1 MSCCF
6 GKNTDGTD
14 PKKTLSDQSDPL
26 SERPII
32 PVNKIQNSN
41 IEYSI
46 TVKTGDFRNS
56 GTNGPVYV
64 NIFGR
69 DGKQTQ
75 DILLSGHD
83 KPFSQGCTRKFQ
95 INAVDI
101 GKPQRIIIR
110 HEDNLTGWYVDYIEI
125 SVHNFLVRF
134 VANRWLSR
142 SKNDRKLEAELFGSE
157 QPAVIYNVE
166 IQTGDE
172 QIEPLDSPVY
182 MQVYGTTTATPKL
195 FFDSK
200 NPSFTKDSISK
211 FTIASNNVG
220 EIQRIIIGHEGLG
233 KINDWYLKSIK
244 VQMLSQQQEYVI
256 NKLLSPTQGDQQ
268 LFVELSQNKPRSPSP
283 PVPPKYFVTIQTA
296 NVSQK
301 ETAENVEMI
310 VRGSDGQIAKIL
322 LNDYAKSI
330 DKQLFQQ
337 GNLDEFEIEHD
348 DIGNIESIT
357 IGFSDTKHKE
367 AWLLE
372 YVDIKYKETVYRFQA
387 QCWLSSRLGPN
398 FSWMTIKPEINDDDL
413 NYNVIVETGESG
425 IDANVILCIYGDENT
440 TTNLALRTT
449 KDGSDA
455 KFDPDSILEF
465 DLKAIDVGKIKKINI
480 GHDGEGSERQWFLKS
495 IQIDKKD
502 EHYTFTANRWLSTEK
517 DDQNTYIDLLVD
529 ERKTPPSSPV
539 PKKDQAT
546 YTITVVT
553 SSEEDAGT
561 KSGVLMTIFGDKDKT
576 KQFELTNTK
585 QGDKALFESG
595 KTNEFEM
602 ELDDVGHINKINI
615 GLDGTDGHPTWHL
628 KSVQIQKGSENYN
641 FSAKKILDQSTPF
654 IDLTPTPARKTPT
667 PEPVKTE
674 KVRSHTPEQK
684 TPPIKETTYKT
695 LICTSSEQKD
705 IINQDANFYII
716 IYGQKDQTKKLYLK
730 HATIHDK
737 KKLYKKDDKAEF
749 EFKTIDVGKISKIA
763 VGQDDSEDELVW
775 HVDNVTIKR
784 TNETITFNAEQTI
797 GRNSEI
803 ELLPS
808 AIPKKTEITYK
819 ILIRTGTS
827 QEEGN
832 DSNLYIIIY
841 GKNGQTKKMLLNETT
856 KTNKNTSLKKNDK
869 IEYEF
874 KIDDVG
880 KISKIV
886 LSQNPNEETLMWDI
900 DNITIKRHNET
911 TTFNV
916 DRKIEKDDEVELI
929 PSPILKKS
937 ETPRKTSK
945 TADTISK
952 LVTKTKDTDY
962 EIITSTGEQT
972 LEASITLNIRGENGI
987 VRIPLTQTKTGEK
1000 PFQSKS
1006 TNEFTCR
1013 TTDVGK
1019 IRRIIIEHNGTD
1031 KNMVWHLKTIQIKK
1045 GHETYNFN
1053 ADLRLDY
1060 KENKANLY
1068 PVGALFGHQR
1078 EDYVQSELRR
1088 LRESLRSESSKLHP
1102 PVHKAYEPFVYNDL
1116 RPYFDT
1122 SSVERAIYSPLEA
1135 PPGYY
1140 TRLTALRIVEPWETY
1155 GMDYGVNYEI
1165 LKQRKGR
1172 SFSTRRAKTM
1182 TQSGIMIVPPISL
1195 PYGGHITHINT
1206 AELERT
1212 LQERSRSSKHR
1223 SLSRHNNNN
1232 NNNNNNNHYQ
1242 ETQTDGSI
1250 DRKQGSTHL
1259 PKFPCVNMRKPA
1271 EYSRPLTMND
1281 VPKIRTF
1288 IRSRYTTE
1296 AHTQMEKDY
1305 KRTHDDL
1312 YRMQLDD
1319 MDSYHESNRDNMLH
1333 VYHSY
1338 LENTPGSKKAL
1349 RELCD
1354 RIGPLNTKSS
1364 VDTKV

>member
-1 MSCCF
+1 M
-6 GKNTDGTD
+6 D
-14 PKKTLSDQSDPL
+14 PKKQISDQSDPS

-32 PVNKIQNSN
+32 PVNKVQNSN

-56 GTNGPVYV
+56 GTNGPVYI

-69 DGKQTQ
+69 DNKQTQ
-75 DILLSGHD
+75 DLLLSGHD
-83 KPFSQGCTRKFQ
+83 KSFSQGCTRKFR
-95 INAVDI
+95 INAIDI

-110 HEDNLTGWYVDYIEI
+110 HEDNLTGWYIDYIEI

-142 SKNDRKLEAELFGSE
+142 LKNDQKLEAELFGSE
-157 QPAVIYNVE
+157 QPAVMYNVE

-195 FFDSK
+195 FFDTK
-200 NPSFTKDSISK
+200 NASFTKDSISK

-220 EIQRIIIGHEGLG
+220 EIQRIVIGHEGLG
-233 KINDWYLKSIK
+233 KVNDWYLKNIK
-244 VQMLSQQQEYVI
+244 VQMLSQQQEYGI
-256 NKLLSPTQGDQQ
+256 NKWLSPTLGDQR
-268 LFVELSQNKPRSPSP
+268 LFVELSQEKPRSPSP
-283 PVPPKYFVTIQTA
+283 PAPSIYLITIRTADVPQT
-296 NVSQK
+296 
-301 ETAENVEMI
+301 ETTDNVEMI

-322 LNDYAKSI
+322 LKDYAKLN

-337 GNLDEFEIEHD
+337 GNLDEFEIEYE

-357 IGFSDTKHKE
+357 IGFSDSKQKV

-372 YVDIKYKETVYRFQA
+372 DVDIKYQETAYRFQA

-398 FSWMTIKPEINDDDL
+398 FSWMTIKPDINDDDI
-413 NYNVIVETGESG
+413 NYSVIIETGESG
-425 IDANVILCIYGDENT
+425 IDANVILCIFGDENT

-455 KFDPDSILEF
+455 KFDANSILEF

-480 GHDGEGSERQWFLKS
+480 GHDGGEGTDQHWFLKS
-495 IQIDKKD
+495 IQIEKKD
-502 EHYTFTANRWLSTEK
+502 EHYTFTANRWLSTDK
-517 DDQNTYIDLLVD
+517 DDKKTFIDLLAD
-529 ERKTPPSSPV
+529 EKKTPPLSPV

-561 KSGVLMTIFGDKDKT
+561 KSGVLMTIFGDKDST
-576 KQFELTNTK
+576 KQFQLTNTK
-585 QGDKALFESG
+585 QDDKALFESG

-602 ELDDVGHINKINI
+602 ELDDVGSINKINI
-615 GLDGTDGHPTWHL
+615 GLDGTGVHPTWHL

-641 FSAKKILDQSTPF
+641 FSAKKILNESTPF
-654 IDLTPTPARKTPT
+654 IDLTPTPARKTPS
-667 PEPVKTE
+667 PEPVKPE
-674 KVRSHTPEQK
+674 KARSHTSEQK
-684 TPPIKETTYKT
+684 IPPIKETAYKI

-705 IINQDANFYII
+705 IINEDANFYIT

-730 HATIHDK
+730 HAIISDK
-737 KKLYKKDDKAEF
+737 KNLFKKDDKTEF

-763 VGQDDSEDELVW
+763 LGQDDSENELVW

-832 DSNLYIIIY
+832 DSNLYLIIY
-841 GKNGQTKKMLLNETT
+841 GKNGQTKKILLNETT
-856 KTNKNTSLKKNDK
+856 KTNKDSSVKKNDK
-869 IEYEF
+869 VEYEF
-874 KIDDVG
+874 KINDVG
-880 KISKIV
+880 KIAKIV
-886 LSQNPNEETLMWDI
+886 LSQNPNEQTLSWDI
-900 DNITIKRHNET
+900 DNITIKRNNET

-916 DRKIEKDDEVELI
+916 ERKIEKDDEVELT
-929 PSPILKKS
+929 PSPILKKT
-937 ETPRKTSK
+937 ETPRKASK
-945 TADTISK
+945 TVDTTSK
-952 LVTKTKDTDY
+952 LVAKTKDADY
-962 EIITSTGEQT
+962 EIIISTGEQA
-972 LEASITLNIRGENGI
+972 LEATVTLKIRGENGT
-987 VRIPLTQTKTGEK
+987 VRIPLTQTKNGDT

-1019 IRRIIIEHNGTD
+1019 IRRVIIEHDGTD
-1031 KNMVWHLKTIQIKK
+1031 KNMVWHLKTMQIKK
-1045 GHETYNFN
+1045 GNETYNFK
-1053 ADLRLDY
+1053 ADIHLDY

-1088 LRESLRSESSKLHP
+1088 LRESLRSESSKLRP
-1102 PVHKAYEPFVYNDL
+1102 PLHKAYEPFVYNDL
-1116 RPYFDT
+1116 SPYFDT
-1122 SSVERAIYSPLEA
+1122 SAVEKAIYSPLEP

-1165 LKQRKGR
+1165 LKQRKAR
-1172 SFSTRRAKTM
+1172 SFSSRRAKNV
-1182 TQSGIMIVPPISL
+1182 TQRGMMIVPPMSL
-1195 PYGGHITHINT
+1195 PFGGQITHINT
-1206 AELERT
+1206 AEFERA

-1232 NNNNNNNHYQ
+1232 NSHQ
-1242 ETQTDGSI
+1242 QQI
-1250 DRKQGSTHL
+1250 QII
-1259 PKFPCVNMRKPA
+1259 
-1271 EYSRPLTMND
+1271 
-1281 VPKIRTF
+1281 KI
-1288 IRSRYTTE
+1288 
-1296 AHTQMEKDY
+1296 
-1305 KRTHDDL
+1305 
-1312 YRMQLDD
+1312 
-1319 MDSYHESNRDNMLH
+1319 
-1333 VYHSY
+1333 
-1338 LENTPGSKKAL
+1338 NT
-1349 RELCD
+1349 
-1354 RIGPLNTKSS
+1354 
-1364 VDTKV
+1364 

>member
-6 GKNTDGTD
+6 GKKTDGTD
-14 PKKTLSDQSDPL
+14 PIKTISDQSDPS

-32 PVNKIQNSN
+32 PVNKVQNSN

-56 GTNGPVYV
+56 GTNGPVYI

-69 DGKQTQ
+69 DDKQTQ
-75 DILLSGHD
+75 DLLLSGHD
-83 KPFSQGCTRKFQ
+83 KSFSQGCTRKFQ
-95 INAVDI
+95 INAIDI

-157 QPAVIYNVE
+157 QPAVMYNIE

-182 MQVYGTTTATPKL
+182 AQVYGTTTATPKL
-195 FFDSK
+195 FLDSK
-200 NPSFTKDSISK
+200 NTSFSKDSISK

-220 EIQRIIIGHEGLG
+220 EIQRIVIGHEGLG
-233 KINDWYLKSIK
+233 KANDWYLKSIK

-256 NKLLSPTQGDQQ
+256 NKLLSPIQGDQR
-268 LFVELSQNKPRSPSP
+268 LFVELSQEQPRSPSP
-283 PVPPKYFVTIQTA
+283 PRNEKEKEIRDGTGINTAPPTYLVTLRTA
-296 NVSQK
+296 NVSQM
-301 ETAENVEMI
+301 ETTENVEMI

-322 LNDYAKSI
+322 LKDYAKSNG
-330 DKQLFQQ
+330 KPLFQQ
-337 GNLDEFEIEHD
+337 GNLDEFEIEHE
-348 DIGNIESIT
+348 DIGTIESVT
-357 IGFSDTKHKE
+357 IGFSDSKQKV

-372 YVDIKYKETVYRFQA
+372 YVDIKYKETFYRFRA

-398 FSWMTIKPEINDDDL
+398 FSWMTIKPDVNDDDI

-440 TTNLALRTT
+440 TTSLALGTT

-480 GHDGEGSERQWFLKS
+480 GHDGEGNERQWLLKS

-517 DDQNTYIDLLVD
+517 DDQKTYIDLLVD
-529 ERKTPPSSPV
+529 EQKAPSPSPV

-546 YTITVVT
+546 YTIMVVT

-561 KSGVLMTIFGDKDKT
+561 NSDVLMTIFGDKDKT
-576 KQFELTNTK
+576 KQFQLTNTK

-602 ELDDVGHINKINI
+602 ELDDVGNINKINI
-615 GLDGTDGHPTWHL
+615 GLDGKGVHPTWHL
-628 KSVQIQKGSENYN
+628 KSVQIQKESENYN

-654 IDLTPTPARKTPT
+654 IDLAPTPARKTPT
-667 PEPVKTE
+667 PEPVKME

-684 TPPIKETTYKT
+684 IPPIKETPYKI
-695 LICTSSEQKD
+695 LIYTSSQQKD
-705 IINQDANFYII
+705 IINEDANFYII
-716 IYGQKDQTKKLYLK
+716 IHGQKDQTKKLYLK
-730 HATIHDK
+730 HATINDK
-737 KKLYKKDDKAEF
+737 KKLYRKDDKAEF
-749 EFKTIDVGKISKIA
+749 EFKAIDVGKISQITL
-763 VGQDDSEDELVW
+763 GQDDSENELVW

-832 DSNLYIIIY
+832 DSNLYIIIH
-841 GKNGQTKKMLLNETT
+841 GKNGQTKKVLLNETT

-886 LSQNPNEETLMWDI
+886 LSQNPNEQTLIWDI
-900 DNITIKRHNET
+900 DNITIKRNNEK

-916 DRKIEKDDEVELI
+916 ERKIEKDDEVELI

-937 ETPRKTSK
+937 ETPRKASK
-945 TADTISK
+945 TADTTSK
-952 LVTKTKDTDY
+952 LVVRMKDADY
-962 EIITSTGEQT
+962 EIITSTGEQA
-972 LEASITLNIRGENGI
+972 LEAPVTIKIRGENGI
-987 VRIPLTQTKTGEK
+987 VRIPLTQTKNGEQ

-1019 IRRIIIEHNGTD
+1019 IRQITVEHNGMD
-1031 KNMVWHLKTIQIKK
+1031 KNIIWHLKTIQIKK
-1045 GHETYNFN
+1045 GNETYNFN

-1116 RPYFDT
+1116 SPYFDT

-1165 LKQRKGR
+1165 SKQRKGR
-1172 SFSTRRAKTM
+1172 SFSNRRAKTI
-1182 TQSGIMIVPPISL
+1182 THSGIMIVPPISL
-1195 PYGGHITHINT
+1195 PYGGQITHINT
-1206 AELERT
+1206 AEFERA

-1223 SLSRHNNNN
+1223 SVSQHNNN
-1232 NNNNNNNHYQ
+1232 Q
-1242 ETQTDGSI
+1242 QTHI
-1250 DRKQGSTHL
+1250 
-1259 PKFPCVNMRKPA
+1259 V
-1271 EYSRPLTMND
+1271 
-1281 VPKIRTF
+1281 KIN
-1288 IRSRYTTE
+1288 S
-1296 AHTQMEKDY
+1296 
-1305 KRTHDDL
+1305 
-1312 YRMQLDD
+1312 
-1319 MDSYHESNRDNMLH
+1319 
-1333 VYHSY
+1333 
-1338 LENTPGSKKAL
+1338 
-1349 RELCD
+1349 
-1354 RIGPLNTKSS
+1354 
-1364 VDTKV
+1364 